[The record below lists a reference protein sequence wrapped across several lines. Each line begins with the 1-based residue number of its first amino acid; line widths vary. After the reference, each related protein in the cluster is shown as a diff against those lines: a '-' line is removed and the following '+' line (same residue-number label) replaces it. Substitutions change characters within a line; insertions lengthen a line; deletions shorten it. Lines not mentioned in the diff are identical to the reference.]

1 MWATGPITV
10 HTELAPGDASGAP
23 LQVKCPRTSNCSVV
37 VASTKLR
44 SLTGALQKAQ
54 CEALA
59 AEEEKEP
66 NISVMHLSAGAK
78 GASGSKEA
86 AVFITGTVLPTYRWT
101 GPDQL
106 HIKTCKEAKT
116 KPGSHCATQWSP
128 WCRHKRAPRAYFS
141 DAAFDALRLMFEV
154 KRWKDGVFLDKL

>member
-116 KPGSHCATQWSP
+116 KPGSHCATQS
-128 WCRHKRAPRAYFS
+128 RRGISATNSIGSSLK
-141 DAAFDALRLMFEV
+141 V
-154 KRWKDGVFLDKL
+154 KRIVVQNSHRRHNWM